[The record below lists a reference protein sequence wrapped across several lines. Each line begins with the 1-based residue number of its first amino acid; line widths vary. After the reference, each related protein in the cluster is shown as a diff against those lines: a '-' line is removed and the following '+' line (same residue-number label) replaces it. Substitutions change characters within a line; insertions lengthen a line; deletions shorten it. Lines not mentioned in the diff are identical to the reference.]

1 MNIANTTK
9 LEYIKNNLTKGL
21 EEGKVSYKSYKDP
34 EYLNFIEKVKV
45 KFGVN
50 PEPKVIDAFIWSV
63 DDNEYTIAF
72 DNRIIDAMDDMNVL
86 YNEIVKPTIA
96 KFKMTRL
103 RNINK

>member
-9 LEYIKNNLTKGL
+9 LEYIKNSLKEGLT
-21 EEGKVSYKSYKDP
+21 EGKVSYKSYNDP

-50 PEPKVIDAFIWSV
+50 PEPKVIDAFIRSV
-63 DDNEYTIAF
+63 DDNDYTIAF
-72 DNRIIDAMDDMNVL
+72 DNRIIEAMDDNDVL
-86 YNEIVKPTIA
+86 YNEIIKPTIA
-96 KFKMTRL
+96 KFKITRL

>member
-9 LEYIKNNLTKGL
+9 LEYIKNSLIEAL
-21 EEGKVSYKSYKDP
+21 EEGKVSYKNYSDP

-63 DDNEYTIAF
+63 DDNDYTIAF
-72 DNRIIDAMDDMNVL
+72 DNRIIDTIEDNDTL
-86 YNEIVKPTIA
+86 YNEIIKPTIA
-96 KFKMTRL
+96 KFKITRL